1 MPGGRAVLGGFLVA
15 ASVVGLFYASAR
27 TESGPERSYV
37 VARRA
42 VPPGAKLQAADLGR
56 LAIDLPPAT
65 AARAFTDADVLIGT
79 TVIAPLAEGDLIQ
92 ASAVVAKPSDPSSR
106 EVTFAVA
113 RSTLAEG
120 LEAGE
125 RIDVLAT
132 YGSGDD
138 AFTTVVL
145 RSALVVGLD
154 RGDRPRVG
162 DGREASVTVAIDD
175 PADAVAVA
183 HAVQLAKLTVVRA
196 TGAAPYAGT
205 TPTFRQ
211 APASPTPSGPGRS

>member
-1 MPGGRAVLGGFLVA
+1 MLGGFLVA
-15 ASVVGLFYASAR
+15 ASMVGLYYVSTQ
-27 TESGPERSYV
+27 TEGGPERSYV

-42 VPPGAKLQAADLGR
+42 VPPGAKLQPADLGR
-56 LAIDLPPAT
+56 LPIDLPPAT
-65 AARAFTDADVLIGT
+65 AGRAFTDADALIGT
-79 TVIAPLAEGDLIQ
+79 TVIAPLAEGELIQ
-92 ASAVVAKPSDPSSR
+92 SSAVVAKPSEASSR

-113 RSTLAEG
+113 GSTLAEG

-132 YGSGDD
+132 YGTGDD

-162 DGREASVTVAIDD
+162 DGREASVTVAVDD
-175 PADAVAVA
+175 PADAVAAA

-196 TGAAPYAGT
+196 TGAAPYPGT
-205 TPTFRQ
+205 APTFRQ
-211 APASPTPSGPGRS
+211 APVTAASGRP